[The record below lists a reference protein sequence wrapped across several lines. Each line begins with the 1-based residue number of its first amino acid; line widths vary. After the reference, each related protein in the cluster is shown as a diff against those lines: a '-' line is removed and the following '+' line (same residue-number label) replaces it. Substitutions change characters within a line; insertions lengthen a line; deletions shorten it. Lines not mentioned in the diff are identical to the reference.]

1 MGRGLPSL
9 GSVRA
14 LNNLICS
21 VSVVEKSRIT
31 DLDISEEHSVCM
43 LQDYFVSYLNT
54 PSQNEYV
61 GITSLSSE
69 MKVCHESL

>member
-1 MGRGLPSL
+1 M
-9 GSVRA
+9 
-14 LNNLICS
+14 
-21 VSVVEKSRIT
+21 IT

-43 LQDYFVSYLNT
+43 LQDYLVNYLNK

-69 MKVCHESL
+69 MKVYCGVYERVSSLELQRGESL